1 MGMKFCL
8 SIEIQ
13 EGMDYAATLAM
24 AQAGEAAGFDAALL
38 AEHYYSSSGHFDRM
52 AADAWVFLGALAR
65 DTDRIRLGTL
75 VSPVTFRH
83 PAVLAKMAATLD
95 HLSGGRA
102 ELGIGAGWLAAEHAA
117 HGFPFPSGP
126 ARVDLLE
133 EQVQIITGL
142 WSQDPFSYAGTHYQ
156 LDECHFTP
164 QPVQQPRLPL
174 LIGGASTATRLPRL
188 AARYADEYVL
198 GVGDAA
204 QCRAT
209 RERLDRDCTAAGRD
223 PRAVS
228 LALFAGVCVAE
239 TEREAERTLARLQEG
254 ARPHMQNLDTW
265 VYGTPEQAAERLRAL
280 AAAGVD
286 RLMFSVDNDLHREMV
301 TLLGERVAPLV
312 GAT

>member
-1 MGMKFCL
+1 MKFCL

-13 EGMDYAATLAM
+13 EGMSYAATRAM

-38 AEHYYSSSGHFDRM
+38 AEHYYSSSGHIDRM

-83 PAVLAKMAATLD
+83 PVVLAKMAASLD
-95 HLSGGRA
+95 HLSDGRA
-102 ELGIGAGWLAAEHAA
+102 ELGIGAGWLEAEHAA
-117 HGFPFPSGP
+117 HGFPFPPGP

-133 EQVQIITGL
+133 EQVRVITGL
-142 WSQDPFSYAGTHYQ
+142 WSEDPFSHDGAYYH
-156 LDECHFTP
+156 LDACHFTP
-164 QPVQQPRLPL
+164 QPVQRPRLPL

-209 RERLDRDCTAAGRD
+209 RERLDRDCAAAGRD

-239 TEREAERTLARLQEG
+239 TEREVERTLTRLQEG
-254 ARPHMQNLDTW
+254 ARPHMRNQDTW
-265 VYGTPEQAAERLRAL
+265 VFGTPEQAAERLRAL

-286 RLMFSVDNDLHREMV
+286 RIMLSVDHELYREMV
-301 TLLGERVAPLV
+301 MLIGERVAPLV
-312 GAT
+312 HASA